1 MTEQSNSYTFRAEV
15 QQLLHILSHALYTE
29 REIFLREVIS
39 NSSDALHR
47 MRVEALTN
55 SEVVDRDAELVI
67 RVAGDEEAGT
77 VTVSDTGVGMTQEE
91 LIQNLG
97 TIAHSGARAVMEQLQ
112 KDQRSDLIG
121 QFGVGFY
128 SVFAVADR
136 VVVTSRSFKPDAE
149 AVRWESTGGDS
160 YTVSTDE
167 RAERGTTIT
176 IYLKEDT
183 KEFAQPWKLRQI
195 IKKHSDFI
203 AFPIYL
209 GDEQV
214 NQTKP
219 IWRRAAREVDADA
232 YKEFYRQLTM
242 DWEAPLHHVHLSTD
256 APIDLHAIL
265 FVPSQRERGFIERR
279 TEGNVKL
286 YSRSVLIQE
295 DAKDLLLPNHF
306 RFIEGVVDSED
317 LPLNVS
323 RESVQRTPEIQRI
336 SKTLTGR
343 LLRELNQ
350 LADNQP
356 DSYRTFWTEFGPFLK
371 EGIARDPAARDDLV
385 KLLRFHSTQGDELVS
400 LAQYKERMVEG
411 QDAIYYVLATDLE
424 SARHSPHLDAFQAR
438 NIEVLL
444 LVDLVDG
451 FMMSS
456 LRDFEGTPL
465 KNADDPKLELP
476 PLPDEEQAESVPQ
489 EAFDRLAV
497 WIKDILGDRITLVQP
512 SKALKNNPARLVA
525 ASEGQAR
532 DMQRVQR
539 AINRDYQVQPAVLE
553 LNRSHP
559 LIRNLAHLHQTR
571 PNDLLGR
578 VIVEQIYDSALL
590 LDGLHPNPAQMVPR
604 IQQLMEAA
612 TRSEAPAA
620 QSQTTPTSSE
630 AATSP
635 SEQSTT
641 QPDDVT
647 AEPEAATQTEG
658 A

>member
-1 MTEQSNSYTFRAEV
+1 MTDQSQTHSYTFRAEV
-15 QQLLHILSHALYTE
+15 QQLLHILSHALYTD
-29 REIFLREVIS
+29 REIFLRELIS
-39 NSSDALHR
+39 NSSDAMHR
-47 MRVEALTN
+47 MRVEELTN

-67 RVAGDEEAGT
+67 RVSSDEEAGT
-77 VTVSDTGVGMTQEE
+77 VTVSDAGIGMTQEE

-128 SVFAVADR
+128 AVFAVADR
-136 VVVTSRSFKPDAE
+136 VVVSSRSFKPDAQ
-149 AVRWESTGGDS
+149 AVRWESTGGDT
-160 YTVSTDE
+160 YTVDADD
-167 RAERGTTIT
+167 RQERGTTIT
-176 IYLKEDT
+176 IHLKEDA
-183 KEFAQPWKLRQI
+183 KEFAQQWKLRQI
-195 IKKHSDFI
+195 IKKHSDFV
-203 AFPIYL
+203 AFPIFL
-209 GDEQV
+209 GEEQV

-219 IWRRAAREVDADA
+219 IWRRAPREVDADG

-242 DWEAPLHHVHLSTD
+242 DWEAPLHQVHLSTD

-265 FVPSQRERGFIERR
+265 FVPSQRERGFLERR
-279 TEGNVKL
+279 TEGKVKL

-336 SKTLTGR
+336 GKTLTSR
-343 LLRELNQ
+343 LMRELTQ
-350 LADNQP
+350 LAENEP
-356 DSYRTFWTEFGPFLK
+356 ETYRSFWTEFGPFIK
-371 EGIARDPAARDDLV
+371 EGIARDATAREDLT
-385 KLLRFHSTQGDELVS
+385 KLLRFHSTHGDDLVS

-411 QDAIYYVLATDLE
+411 QEAIYYVLATDLD
-424 SARHSPHLDAFQAR
+424 SAKNSPHLDAFTAR

-456 LRDFEGTPL
+456 LREFDGTPL

-476 PLPDEEQAESVPQ
+476 PLADEEESETV
-489 EAFDRLAV
+489 ETEVFDRMAV
-497 WIKDILGDRITLVQP
+497 WIKDILGERVTEVRP
-512 SKALKNNPARLVA
+512 SKTLKNNPARLVA
-525 ASEGQAR
+525 AAAGQDR

-539 AINRDYQVQPAVLE
+539 MINRDYTVQPSALE
-553 LNRSHP
+553 LNRAHP
-559 LIRNLAHLHQTR
+559 LIRSLAQLHQSR
-571 PNDLLGR
+571 PDDLLGR

-612 TRSEAPAA
+612 ARG
-620 QSQTTPTSSE
+620 
-630 AATSP
+630 
-635 SEQSTT
+635 EQS
-641 QPDDVT
+641 
-647 AEPEAATQTEG
+647 
-658 A
+658 

>member
-1 MTEQSNSYTFRAEV
+1 MTDQAQSYTFRAEV
-15 QQLLHILSHALYTE
+15 QQLLHILSHALYTD
-29 REIFLREVIS
+29 REIFLRELIS
-39 NSSDALHR
+39 NSSDAMHR
-47 MRVEALTN
+47 VRVEALTN

-67 RVAGDEEAGT
+67 RVSSDEEAGT
-77 VTVSDTGVGMTQEE
+77 VTISDTGIGMTQEE

-112 KDQRSDLIG
+112 KEQRSDLIG

-136 VVVTSRSFKPDAE
+136 VVVSSRSFKPEAE

-160 YTVSTDE
+160 YTVTSDE
-167 RAERGTTIT
+167 RSERGTTIT
-176 IYLKEDT
+176 IHLKEDA

-195 IKKHSDFI
+195 IKKHSDFV
-203 AFPIYL
+203 AFPIFL
-209 GDEQV
+209 GEEQV

-219 IWRRAAREVDADA
+219 IWRRSPRDVDADG

-242 DWEAPLHHVHLSTD
+242 DWEAPLHQLHLSTD

-265 FVPSQRERGFIERR
+265 FIPSQRERGFLERR
-279 TEGNVKL
+279 TEGKVKL

-306 RFIEGVVDSED
+306 RFVEGVVDSED

-336 SKTLTGR
+336 GKTLTGR
-343 LLRELNQ
+343 LVRELSQ
-350 LADNQP
+350 LAENQP
-356 DSYRTFWTEFGPFLK
+356 DTYRSFWVEFGPFLK
-371 EGIARDPAARDDLV
+371 EGIARDPSARDDLT
-385 KLLRFHSTQGDELVS
+385 KLLRFHSTKGDELVS

-411 QDAIYYVLATDLE
+411 QEAIYYVLATDLD
-424 SARHSPHLDAFQAR
+424 SARNSPHLDAFQAR

-456 LRDFEGTPL
+456 LREFEGTPL
-465 KNADDPKLELP
+465 KSADDPKLELP
-476 PLPDEEQAESVPQ
+476 PLADEEESGEAVTQ
-489 EAFDRLAV
+489 DAFDRMAV
-497 WIKDILGDRITLVQP
+497 WIKDILGERVTEVRP
-512 SKALKNNPARLVA
+512 SKTLKNNPARLVA
-525 ASEGQAR
+525 ATEGQAR

-539 AINRDYQVQPAVLE
+539 MINRDYQVQPSALE
-553 LNRSHP
+553 LNRAHP
-559 LIRNLAHLHQTR
+559 LIRNLSQLQQSR
-571 PNDLLGR
+571 PDDLLGR
-578 VIVEQIYDSALL
+578 VIVEQLYDSALL

-612 TRSEAPAA
+612 AKT
-620 QSQTTPTSSE
+620 E
-630 AATSP
+630 AA
-635 SEQSTT
+635 
-641 QPDDVT
+641 
-647 AEPEAATQTEG
+647 
-658 A
+658 